1 MSDNPNMSRVIT
13 YAIISVLMLGV
24 PSLLQSLMDATGGN
38 VAASGADSMGA
49 MAQSL
54 QQGMGQL
61 MNLVTGGTYIMG
73 MGFGIKAALELK
85 AVSMGG
91 YYESEDNNDEDVK
104 TETVS
109 TVNKESKIEV
119 NPVVEVSKR
128 RLPAGYPENLDTE
141 DDELNNRIALILS
154 KIVAIQKIP
163 ALSNLIEEKML
174 LENTRDEYLN
184 KIVHS
189 YVAIPMEL
197 REKSLNGKPSA
208 REMIISQLGMID
220 EKLVTVEEDA
230 LHAQQKEIRMNN
242 AVLKEHFEINENAF
256 AIDESIF
263 EKPVASFNTAQYS
276 KNNDIESELEIGR

>member
-38 VAASGADSMGA
+38 VATSGADSLGA

-73 MGFGIKAALELK
+73 MGFGIKAAMELK
-85 AVSMGG
+85 AVSEGG
-91 YYESEDNNDEDVK
+91 YYESEDNNDDEVK

-109 TVNKESKIEV
+109 TVNEENKAEV
-119 NPVVEVSKR
+119 KPLVQVSKR

-141 DDELNNRIALILS
+141 DDELNDRIALILS
-154 KIVAIQKIP
+154 KIFAIQKIP

-208 REMIISQLGMID
+208 REMIISQLNMID

-242 AVLKEHFEINENAF
+242 AVLKEHFEVNENAF
-256 AIDESIF
+256 TIDESIF
-263 EKPVASFNTAQYS
+263 EKPVAITAQYS
-276 KNNDIESELEIGR
+276 KSNDIKSEREIGR

>member
-13 YAIISVLMLGV
+13 YAIVCVLMLGM
-24 PSLLQSLMDATGGN
+24 PSLLQSLMGATGGN
-38 VAASGADSMGA
+38 IATSGADSMGA

-54 QQGMGQL
+54 QDGMAQL
-61 MNLVTGGTYIMG
+61 MNIVTGSAYIMG
-73 MGFGIKAALELK
+73 MGFGIKAAIELK
-85 AVSMGG
+85 AVSEGQ
-91 YYESEDNNDEDVK
+91 YYESEDNNTQVK
-104 TETVS
+104 TETAS
-109 TVNKESKIEV
+109 TVNEENKAEITPLV
-119 NPVVEVSKR
+119 QVSKR

-141 DDELNNRIALILS
+141 DDELNHKIALILS

-189 YVAIPMEL
+189 YIAIPMEL
-197 REKSLNGKPSA
+197 REKSLNSKPSA

-242 AVLKEHFEINENAF
+242 AVLKEHFEVNENAF
-256 AIDESIF
+256 TIDESIF
-263 EKPVASFNTAQYS
+263 EKPVVITAQS
-276 KNNDIESELEIGR
+276 PKSNDIESELEIGR